1 MITAWCGLPILVNMG
16 SMGAMKTTIDIHD
29 ELLRR
34 AKRHARLTG
43 QPLRAVVEEGLRLAL
58 EAGARRNHYKLPDKS
73 VGTPGGPFPLDSYT
87 WDELRDIIYNDR
99 PE

>member
-1 MITAWCGLPILVNMG
+1 
-16 SMGAMKTTIDIHD
+16 MGAMKTTIDIHD
-29 ELLRR
+29 ELLNR
-34 AKRHARLTG
+34 AKRYARLTG

-58 EAGARRNHYKLPDKS
+58 EAGAKRSPYNLPDRS
-73 VGTPGGPFPLDSYT
+73 AGTPGGTFPLDSYA